1 MKKSLALFLFLAL
14 ALFLL
19 LAVAACTTV
28 DNEQELQSESG
39 SSLVIELSGEN
50 YFPDGIAA
58 REDGTLFVGSMW
70 TGQIDRIPSG
80 ENSPVSFVPP
90 EAEGRT
96 VLGLLV
102 DEDTDRLWAVFWDFQ
117 GFMTI
122 PAQLKSFDL
131 ETGALK
137 EVYDYP
143 DGSIGN
149 DLTMDGDGNI
159 YTTCSFT
166 HRIFRL
172 PAGGNTLEIWSDDP
186 VLAVDSQEG
195 NWTLNGIDWDGNA
208 SIYVSRTDIDGF
220 YRVSIE
226 DDGSAGAVQ
235 QIVVADTLTNMGYDG
250 IALLDSDTIF
260 VAEYGTNRLTM
271 IDVIGN
277 NGTKQVVSDQLDF
290 PTNVAIVGDGA
301 WVVESQI
308 DHMLDPNTAG
318 PPQVPFLLK
327 HVSLPSY

>member
-1 MKKSLALFLFLAL
+1 MRKSLALFLLLAL

-19 LAVAACTTV
+19 LAVTACTT
-28 DNEQELQSESG
+28 DGNEQGAQSKSR
-39 SSLVIELSGEN
+39 SSEVIELSGEN

-58 REDGTLFVGSMW
+58 REDGTLFVGSMR

-90 EAEGRT
+90 EAKGRT

-102 DEDTDRLWAVFWDFQ
+102 DEDADRLWAVFWDYQ
-117 GFMTI
+117 GFMSI

-131 ETGALK
+131 ETGDLK

-143 DGSIGN
+143 AGSIGN

-172 PAGGNTLEIWSDDP
+172 PAGGNALEVWSDDP
-186 VLAVDSQEG
+186 VMAADWQEG
-195 NWTLNGIDWDGNA
+195 NWTLNGIEWDGDA

-235 QIVVADTLTNMGYDG
+235 QIVVADTFTNMGYDG
-250 IALLDSDTIF
+250 IAVLDSDTIL

-271 IDVIGN
+271 IDITGN
-277 NGTKQVVSDQLDF
+277 NGTKQVVNDQLDF
-290 PTNVAIVGDGA
+290 PTNVAVVGDGA

-308 DHMLDPNTAG
+308 DHMLYSETAG
-318 PPQVPFLLK
+318 PPQVPFHLK